1 MELAPLGPGVFE
13 MVHASPGESSSS
25 KPMTPR
31 QQELIRLIQA
41 LPPDARHTIKVVCHG
56 SEPWEIQEVIE
67 HRRLGQVKPKEE

>member
-1 MELAPLGPGVFE
+1 L
-13 MVHASPGESSSS
+13 

-41 LPPDARHTIKVVCHG
+41 LAPGARHTIHLVCRA

-67 HRRLGQVKPKEE
+67 HRRPGEVNPRED